1 MSDLQHQ
8 FGSDLLVGPT
18 GDVATVSGSALGQ
31 QRVLRRLLTNAED
44 YIWQLGYGAGL
55 AQFVGQPADA
65 TRIRA
70 VIRGQIFKE
79 TAVARTP
86 EPVIDVVSD
95 GAGSVSVQVSYAD
108 AKTNVTQVLGFTL
121 GDGV

>member
-8 FGSDLLVGPT
+8 FGSDLSVGPT
-18 GDVATVSGSALGQ
+18 GDVATVSGAALGQ
-31 QRVLRRLLTNAED
+31 QRVLRRLLTNAGD

-70 VIRGQIFKE
+70 VIRGQVFKE
-79 TAVARTP
+79 MAVARTP

-95 GAGSVSVQVSYAD
+95 GAGTITVRVSYAD

-121 GDGV
+121 GDGA

>member
-8 FGSDLLVGPT
+8 FGSDLSVGPT
-18 GDVATVSGSALGQ
+18 GDLATVNSSTLGQ
-31 QRVLRRLLTNAED
+31 QRVLRRLLTNSGD

-70 VIRGQIFKE
+70 MIRSQIFKE
-79 TAVARTP
+79 AAVARTP
-86 EPVIDVVSD
+86 EPVIDVTSD
-95 GAGSVSVQVSYAD
+95 GIGTVSVQVSYTD
-108 AKTNVTQVLGFTL
+108 AENDTTQVLGFTL
-121 GDGV
+121 GDGA

>member
-8 FGSDLLVGPT
+8 FGADLAVGPT
-18 GDVATVSGSALGQ
+18 GDVATVSGSTLGR
-31 QRVLRRLLTNAED
+31 QRVLRRLLSNAGD

-70 VIRGQIFKE
+70 VIRSQIFKE

-86 EPVIDVVSD
+86 EPRIGVVSD
-95 GAGSVSVQVSYAD
+95 GAGTVSVQLSYTD
-108 AKTNVTQVLGFTL
+108 AETNVTQLLSFTL
-121 GDGV
+121 GDGS